1 MNLTRA
7 AVRPAPASVSQRDR
21 SLARVAAWTIEQGV
35 AVDEM
40 VETIRRAVVVA
51 LLESRSPGLDH
62 PELADLTPVPGDI
75 AEDLG
80 RAFRDVE
87 IGELA
92 QRLLEWEVRDASSD
106 IREIPLAETGLP
118 LVLAPAQT
126 ARRNRGAYFTPVPL
140 VQALVQRALAPW
152 QDDPAALST
161 LTILDPACGD
171 GRFLVEVARQIWL
184 RLEGPGSPDPTLRRR
199 VIDRCLFG
207 IDNDPLCVCQAR
219 AALWQAAGLPGEPP
233 EGLLAHL
240 VTADGLLDE
249 TPGEE
254 SRFDLVIGNPPFGS
268 FSGRGALPLDPL
280 LKQRYLEA
288 WGGSGWETLHGMFLK
303 RALELANHTLAL
315 VLPTQVTHLEGYAEL
330 RTAVTDSMSLHEVE
344 DHGEAV
350 FRGEAVAPVVTLI
363 ARRDRAGAASWVETK
378 LPEWVRGVRS
388 RGESL
393 GRLVGDPGVHTG
405 NCARRLVV
413 DIDDGEFDDGDC
425 VGVLEGR
432 QVHRYRCEPP
442 ARKLRLDYEAGE
454 GEYFTIRPLNT
465 YRRARFVIR
474 QTARFPIVG
483 PKHTTEYFRN
493 SLLAL
498 FEPDNGYDIRYLV
511 GLLNSRLLRY
521 LYTTAVRE
529 SKQASFPQVKVGSLR
544 DLPIIWPDLDDL
556 QQRGAYEAIV
566 AGVGRLLELH
576 RVVDCLTHFG
586 GDDSPPSQEFLQL
599 EEHIDEC
606 VMLIYGLDQ
615 AAREDVYS
623 SERGR

>member
-1 MNLTRA
+1 MPLTRTA
-7 AVRPAPASVSQRDR
+7 RGPVPASVSGRDG
-21 SLARVAAWTIEQGV
+21 SLARVAGWAVERGV

-51 LLESRSPGLDH
+51 LLDFRSPGLHH
-62 PELADLTPVPGDI
+62 PELADLTPLPTDI
-75 AEDLG
+75 AEDLC
-80 RAFRDVE
+80 REFDDVE

-106 IREIPLAETGLP
+106 IREIPLVETGLP

-126 ARRNRGAYFTPVPL
+126 ARRNRGAYFTPIPL
-140 VQALVQRALAPW
+140 VEVLVQRALSPW
-152 QDDPAALST
+152 QDDPAGLSQ
-161 LTILDPACGD
+161 LTVLDPACGD
-171 GRFLVEVARQIWL
+171 GRFLVEVARQIWH
-184 RLEGPGSPDPTLRRR
+184 RLEPPGSPDPTLRRR
-199 VIDRCLFG
+199 VIEGCLFG
-207 IDNDPLCVCQAR
+207 VDVDPLSVCQAR
-219 AALWQAAGLPGEPP
+219 AALWQAAGLEGDPP

-240 VTADGLLDE
+240 LTADGLLDA
-249 TPGEE
+249 TPGDAN
-254 SRFDLVIGNPPFGS
+254 RFDLVIGNPPFGS
-268 FSGRGALPLDPL
+268 FSGRGALVLDPL

-303 RALELANHTLAL
+303 RALELTDHTLAL
-315 VLPTQVTHLEGYAEL
+315 VLPTQVTHLQGYAEL
-330 RTAVTDSMSLHEVE
+330 RATVTDRMSLHEVE

-350 FRGEAVAPVVTLI
+350 FGGEAVAPVVTLV
-363 ARRDRAGAASWVETK
+363 ARRDRAGKADWVETK
-378 LPEWVRGVRS
+378 LPNWVTRVRS

-413 DIDDGEFDDGDC
+413 ENEFDAGDC

-432 QVHRYRCEPP
+432 QVHRYSCDPP
-442 ARKLRLDYEAGE
+442 ARKLRLDYEAGD
-454 GEYFTIRPLNT
+454 GEYFTIRPVET

-511 GLLNSRLLRY
+511 GLLNSRLIRY

-529 SKQASFPQVKVGSLR
+529 SDQASFPQVKVGSLR
-544 DLPIIWPDLDDL
+544 DLPIIWPDLVDN
-556 QQRGAYEAIV
+556 QQRQAYAEIV
-566 AGVGRLLELH
+566 ANVGLLLELH
-576 RVVDCLTHFG
+576 N
-586 GDDSPPSQEFLQL
+586 GDGDLPSRSPSVERL
-599 EEHIDEC
+599 EERIDQC
-606 VMLIYGLDQ
+606 VLAIYDLDP
-615 AAREDVYS
+615 AARDDVFAS
-623 SERGR
+623 G

>member
-1 MNLTRA
+1 MNLTRTA
-7 AVRPAPASVSQRDR
+7 RRKAPASVSSRDR
-21 SLARVAAWTIEQGV
+21 SLARVASWAIQQRV

-51 LLESRSPGLDH
+51 LLQSRSPGLYH
-62 PELADLTPVPGDI
+62 PELEDVTPLPADI
-75 AEDLG
+75 AEELVHE
-80 RAFRDVE
+80 FRDVE

-92 QRLLEWEVRDASSD
+92 QGLLEWEVRDASSGVG
-106 IREIPLAETGLP
+106 EIPLADTGLP

-126 ARRNRGAYFTPVPL
+126 ARRNRGAYFTPIPL

-152 QDDPAALST
+152 QDDPAGLAQ

-171 GRFLVEVARQIWL
+171 GRFLVEAARQIWH
-184 RLEGPGSPDPTLRRR
+184 RLEVPGSPDTTLRRR

-207 IDNDPLCVCQAR
+207 IDIDPLSVCQAR
-219 AALWQAAGLPGEPP
+219 AALWQQAGLAGEPA

-240 VTADGLLDE
+240 VTADALLDQAPAD
-249 TPGEE
+249 TG
-254 SRFDLVIGNPPFGS
+254 RFDVVIGNPPFGS
-268 FSGRGALPLDPL
+268 FSGRGALALDPA
-280 LKQRYLEA
+280 LKQRYLDA

-315 VLPTQVTHLEGYAEL
+315 VLPTQVTHLAGYAEL
-330 RTAVTDSMSLHEVE
+330 RTAVTDCMSLHEVL

-350 FRGEAVAPVVTLI
+350 FGGEAVAPVTTLI
-363 ARRDRAGAASWVETK
+363 ARRDRAGEADWVETT
-378 LPEWVRGVRS
+378 LPDWVRGVRS

-405 NCARRLVV
+405 NCARGLVV
-413 DIDDGEFDDGDC
+413 EHDFDDGDC

-432 QVHRYRCEPP
+432 QVQRYSCQPP

-454 GEYFTIRPLNT
+454 GEYFTIRPLET

-529 SKQASFPQVKVGSLR
+529 SDQASFPQVKVGSLR
-544 DLPIIWPDLDDL
+544 DLPIIWPDLDDD
-556 QQRGAYEAIV
+556 QQREAYEAIV
-566 AGVGRLLELH
+566 AGVGQLLQWHNGGNLQSRSQNVEELEEQVEQCVQTIYNLDPAA
-576 RVVDCLTHFG
+576 R
-586 GDDSPPSQEFLQL
+586 DDIDQGTGSEGACPRHPPSP
-599 EEHIDEC
+599 
-606 VMLIYGLDQ
+606 
-615 AAREDVYS
+615 A
-623 SERGR
+623 